1 MSNDYLTENIEM
13 DCPICN
19 FIHSIEKRK
28 RLTQVTIK
36 GQVVDYEE
44 IYFLCPI
51 SDEEENEFVSAGIM
65 DENLLRA
72 RDAYRTLKGLLT
84 SDEISE

>member
-1 MSNDYLTENIEM
+1 MSNDYLIEKLEM
-13 DCPICN
+13 QCPICN
-19 FIHSIEKRK
+19 STHSIEKRK
-28 RLTQVTIK
+28 RLTQATIK

-51 SDEEENEFVSAGIM
+51 SDEEENEFVSAGVV

-72 RDAYRTLKGLLT
+72 RDAYRTLKGPLT
-84 SDEISE
+84 

>member
-1 MSNDYLTENIEM
+1 MSNDYLIEKIEI

-28 RLTQVTIK
+28 RSTQAIIK
-36 GQVVDYEE
+36 GQVVGYEE
-44 IYFLCPI
+44 IYSLCPI

-65 DENLLRA
+65 DENLLNA
-72 RDAYRTLKGLLT
+72 KDAYRTLK
-84 SDEISE
+84 